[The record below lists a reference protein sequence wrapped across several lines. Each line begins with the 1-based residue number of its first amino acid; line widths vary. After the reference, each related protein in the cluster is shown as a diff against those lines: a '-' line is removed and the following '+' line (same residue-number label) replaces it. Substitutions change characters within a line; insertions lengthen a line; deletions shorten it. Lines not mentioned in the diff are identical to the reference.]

1 MPEAKGKPARVNIY
15 PYPNASG
22 KPIAAKSFYK
32 AQEVDIRWSPAGL
45 AVLIFTHTDV
55 DATGGSYYGSTGLFL
70 LHSSVGSDGSA
81 FDCAVPL
88 PKEGPIGDAQWS
100 PTGREFIVIAGATRS
115 LLRGAR
121 LCVSRTF
128 AARPTQT
135 PGRPSPAALL
145 APSSGGSPG
154 VGTLFNLKAEPVMSF
169 GSAHRNTISWSPHGR
184 FVVLAGFGNL
194 SGGMDFWDR
203 NKKKKLGSTNTTR
216 CARDRVGSTR
226 TIRS

>member
-70 LHSSVGSDGSA
+70 LHASVGSDGTA

-128 AARPTQT
+128 AARPTQNCSALLNHKNYAL
-135 PGRPSPAALL
+135 PIEIRKQNMCLSLIAAL
-145 APSSGGSPG
+145 
-154 VGTLFNLKAEPVMSF
+154 
-169 GSAHRNTISWSPHGR
+169 GR
-184 FVVLAGFGNL
+184 CQAVF
-194 SGGMDFWDR
+194 
-203 NKKKKLGSTNTTR
+203 
-216 CARDRVGSTR
+216 
-226 TIRS
+226 